1 MNRIVKYSPQLI
13 FLLMTST
20 LCMTYFVQN
29 VVVFQSVIYF
39 LVFILYV
46 LSRKTVL
53 QSSIKTCMNLYIIF
67 AVLYVVR
74 AFIELELLNHA
85 QSLYANNSTVYYF
98 LITGLLLPA
107 FFVPKLKITQSYN
120 SVFLIL
126 SIVICI
132 SLFISLYNIFTGN
145 VILTADQRIQANE
158 RLGVIQYG
166 HLGLTGALTGYLCYA
181 QKNNKKIVRL
191 LGIVVIAIG
200 LISML
205 MAGTRGALVSA
216 IVIIA
221 IYLFAHAKMRS
232 FVILIIAALILFQF
246 LDYLE
251 SIFESLGAA
260 SMMRI
265 IRFFSEGGDQS
276 SGRSEIWLKAIS
288 NILESPVWGVSC
300 FWSSD
305 GGEITYVHNSFLEVT
320 YALGLFGLFVFA
332 KLNYVAIKACIHSI
346 KSSNFSGIAFSFFYL
361 QYFTYTFFSDSII
374 RSPLYWFFLLMMLNI
389 RNQQLKIKHENSI
402 SSNTNL

>member
-221 IYLFAHAKMRS
+221 IYLFAHTKMRS

-260 SMMRI
+260 SIMRI

>member
-1 MNRIVKYSPQLI
+1 MKKIKNYAPQLI

-39 LVFILYV
+39 LVFILF
-46 LSRKTVL
+46 LLCKKTIL
-53 QSSIKTCMNLYIIF
+53 KPSIKTCMNLYIIF
-67 AVLYVVR
+67 ALLYVMR
-74 AFIELELLNHA
+74 AFIELELLNHI
-85 QSLYANNSTVYYF
+85 QELYANNSTVYFF

-107 FFVPKLKITQSYN
+107 FFVPKLINTQSYN
-120 SVFLIL
+120 SVFFIL
-126 SIVICI
+126 SIIICI

-181 QKNNKKIVRL
+181 QKSNTKIVRL
-191 LGIVVIAIG
+191 FGIVAIAIG

-205 MAGTRGALVSA
+205 MAGTRGALISA

-221 IYLFAHAKMRS
+221 VYLLAHAKMRS
-232 FVILIIAALILFQF
+232 FIILIIVTLIIFQF
-246 LDYLE
+246 LYYVE

-276 SGRSEIWLKAIS
+276 SGRSEIWLHAIN
-288 NILESPVWGVSC
+288 NILESPIWGVSC

-305 GGEITYVHNSFLEVT
+305 GGEITYVHNSFIEVT
-320 YALGLFGLFVFA
+320 YALGFLGLFVFA
-332 KLNYVAIKACIHSI
+332 KLNFVAIKACIHSI
-346 KSSNFSGIAFSFFYL
+346 KSSNFNDIAFSFFYL
-361 QYFTYTFFSDSII
+361 QYFTYTIFSDSII

-389 RNQQLKIKHENSI
+389 RNQQLKTKYENSI

>member
-1 MNRIVKYSPQLI
+1 MNRIVKYAPQLI

-29 VVVFQSVIYF
+29 VVVFQSVIYL
-39 LVFILYV
+39 LVFILYI

-74 AFIELELLNHA
+74 AFIELELLNHS
-85 QSLYANNSTVYYF
+85 QKLYANNSTVYFF

-107 FFVPKLKITQSYN
+107 FFVPKLKNTQPYN

-132 SLFISLYNIFTGN
+132 SLLVSLYNIFTGN
-145 VILTADQRIQANE
+145 IILTADQRIQANE

-166 HLGLTGALTGYLCYA
+166 HLGLTGALTGYLCYV
-181 QKNNKKIVRL
+181 QKRNNKIVRL
-191 LGIVVIAIG
+191 FGIGCIAIG

-205 MAGTRGALVSA
+205 MAGTRGALISA
-216 IVIIA
+216 IAIIA
-221 IYLFAHAKMRS
+221 IFLFAHAKMRS
-232 FVILIIAALILFQF
+232 FVILIITTLIIFQF
-246 LDYLE
+246 LDYIE
-251 SIFESLGAA
+251 SVFESLGAA

-276 SGRSEIWLKAIS
+276 SGRSEIWLNAIN

-305 GGEITYVHNSFLEVT
+305 GGEISYVHNSFLEVT
-320 YALGLFGLFVFA
+320 YALGFFGLFIFA
-332 KLNYVAIKACIHSI
+332 KLNNVAIKACIRSI
-346 KSSNFSGIAFSFFYL
+346 KSSNINDIAFSFFYL
-361 QYFTYTFFSDSII
+361 QYFTYTLFSDSII

-389 RNQQLKIKHENSI
+389 RNQQLKTKYENSF

>member
-1 MNRIVKYSPQLI
+1 MKKIKNYAPQLI

-39 LVFILYV
+39 LVFILF
-46 LSRKTVL
+46 LLCKKTIL
-53 QSSIKTCMNLYIIF
+53 KPSIKTCMNLYIIF
-67 AVLYVVR
+67 ALLYVMR
-74 AFIELELLNHA
+74 AFIELELLNHI
-85 QSLYANNSTVYYF
+85 QELYANNSTVYFF

-107 FFVPKLKITQSYN
+107 FFVPKLKNTQSYN
-120 SVFLIL
+120 SVFFIL
-126 SIVICI
+126 SIIICI

-181 QKNNKKIVRL
+181 QKSNTKIVRL
-191 LGIVVIAIG
+191 FGIVAIAIG

-205 MAGTRGALVSA
+205 MAGTRGALISA

-221 IYLFAHAKMRS
+221 VYLLAHAKMRS
-232 FVILIIAALILFQF
+232 FIILIIVALIIFQF
-246 LDYLE
+246 LYYVE

-276 SGRSEIWLKAIS
+276 SGRSEIWLHAIN
-288 NILESPVWGVSC
+288 NILESPIWGVSC

-305 GGEITYVHNSFLEVT
+305 GGEITYVHNSFIEVT
-320 YALGLFGLFVFA
+320 YALGFLGLFVFA
-332 KLNYVAIKACIHSI
+332 KLNFVAIKACIHSI
-346 KSSNFSGIAFSFFYL
+346 KSSNFNDIAFSFFYL
-361 QYFTYTFFSDSII
+361 QYFTYTIFSDSII

-389 RNQQLKIKHENSI
+389 RNQQLKTKYENSI

>member
-1 MNRIVKYSPQLI
+1 MKKIKNYAPQLI

-39 LVFILYV
+39 LVFILFL
-46 LSRKTVL
+46 LSKKTIL
-53 QSSIKTCMNLYIIF
+53 KPSIKTCMNLYIIF
-67 AVLYVVR
+67 ALLYVMR
-74 AFIELELLNHA
+74 AFIELELLNHI
-85 QSLYANNSTVYYF
+85 QELYANNSTVYFF

-107 FFVPKLKITQSYN
+107 FFVPKLINTQSYN
-120 SVFLIL
+120 SVFFIL
-126 SIVICI
+126 SIIICI

-181 QKNNKKIVRL
+181 QKSNTKIVRL
-191 LGIVVIAIG
+191 FGIVAIAIG

-205 MAGTRGALVSA
+205 MAGTRGALISA

-221 IYLFAHAKMRS
+221 VYLLAHAKMRS
-232 FVILIIAALILFQF
+232 FVILIIVTLIIFQF
-246 LDYLE
+246 LDYVE
-251 SIFESLGAA
+251 SILESLGAA

-276 SGRSEIWLKAIS
+276 SGRSEIWLHAIN

-305 GGEITYVHNSFLEVT
+305 GGEISYVHNSFLEVT
-320 YALGLFGLFVFA
+320 YALGFFGLFVFA
-332 KLNYVAIKACIHSI
+332 KLNYVAIKACIRSI
-346 KSSNFSGIAFSFFYL
+346 KSSNINDIAFSFFYL
-361 QYFTYTFFSDSII
+361 QYFTYTLFSDSII

-389 RNQQLKIKHENSI
+389 RNQQLKTKYENSF

>member
-1 MNRIVKYSPQLI
+1 MKKIKNYAPQLI

-39 LVFILYV
+39 LVFILFL
-46 LSRKTVL
+46 LSKKTIL
-53 QSSIKTCMNLYIIF
+53 KPSIKTCMNLYIIF
-67 AVLYVVR
+67 ALLYVMR
-74 AFIELELLNHA
+74 AFIELELLNHI
-85 QSLYANNSTVYYF
+85 QELYANNSTVYFF
-98 LITGLLLPA
+98 LITGLLLPS
-107 FFVPKLKITQSYN
+107 FFVPKLINTQSYN
-120 SVFLIL
+120 SVFFIL
-126 SIVICI
+126 SIIICI

-181 QKNNKKIVRL
+181 QKSNTKIVRL
-191 LGIVVIAIG
+191 FGIVAIAIG

-205 MAGTRGALVSA
+205 MAGTRGALISA

-221 IYLFAHAKMRS
+221 VYLLAHAKMRS
-232 FVILIIAALILFQF
+232 FVILIIVTLIIFQF
-246 LDYLE
+246 LDYVE
-251 SIFESLGAA
+251 SILESLGAA

-276 SGRSEIWLKAIS
+276 SGRSEIWLHAIN

-305 GGEITYVHNSFLEVT
+305 GGEISYVHNSFLEVT
-320 YALGLFGLFVFA
+320 YALGFFGLFVFA
-332 KLNYVAIKACIHSI
+332 KLNYVAIKACIRSI
-346 KSSNFSGIAFSFFYL
+346 KSSNINDIAFSFFYL
-361 QYFTYTFFSDSII
+361 QYFTYTLFSDSII

-389 RNQQLKIKHENSI
+389 RNQQLKTKYENSF